1 MQQRL
6 NHLLRALAFKAL
18 REETTNFVMS
28 LRLSVR
34 PRGTPLLP
42 LDGFLSNY
50 VLGGVLIDLSRKR
63 EFAWNQMKI
72 TDMLHKD
79 VHLWLFSLV
88 TLPLL
93 LFTKLASVSTVAV
106 LTLVPRL
113 PYLLTLSLTF
123 WFQRL
128 FWSLNLHISVLTFAT
143 VYPKVTSIRCLL
155 WIYELARSVPFCW
168 HFLSCCA

>member
-63 EFAWNQMKI
+63 EFA
-72 TDMLHKD
+72 
-79 VHLWLFSLV
+79 
-88 TLPLL
+88 
-93 LFTKLASVSTVAV
+93 
-106 LTLVPRL
+106 
-113 PYLLTLSLTF
+113 
-123 WFQRL
+123 
-128 FWSLNLHISVLTFAT
+128 
-143 VYPKVTSIRCLL
+143 
-155 WIYELARSVPFCW
+155 
-168 HFLSCCA
+168 